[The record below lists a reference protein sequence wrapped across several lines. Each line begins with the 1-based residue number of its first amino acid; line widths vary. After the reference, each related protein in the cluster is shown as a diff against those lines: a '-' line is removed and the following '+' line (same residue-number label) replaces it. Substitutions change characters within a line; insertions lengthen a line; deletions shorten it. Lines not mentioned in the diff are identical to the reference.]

1 MLRLTRPYLSQMI
14 HHLQAVYP
22 QEGCGILSGI
32 EGRVTGVYP
41 IDNILQSQTAYEMD
55 PLQQVK
61 TMLAIEAQDE
71 QLCAIYHSHPS
82 TPAYPSATDV
92 ALAYYPDAVHLIVS
106 LQDVAEPVW
115 KGYWIVDGVVRETA
129 VIIDGRHHH

>member
-14 HHLQAVYP
+14 RHLQAVYP
-22 QEGCGILSGI
+22 QEGCGILSGSN
-32 EGRVTGVYP
+32 GQVTGVYP
-41 IDNILQSQTAYEMD
+41 INNILQSQTAYEMD

-61 TMLAIEAQDE
+61 TMLAIEAKDE
-71 QLCAIYHSHPS
+71 QLCAIYHSHPH

-92 ALAYYPDAVHLIVS
+92 ALAYYPEAVYLIVS

-115 KGYWIVDGVVRETA
+115 NGYWIVDGVVQETA
-129 VIIDGRHHH
+129 VTIDGRDHH